1 MLQRLLLGFHLL
13 DFAANARNLLF
24 DFEDV
29 LHFAGAR
36 AENILEALLGFAG
49 VLQPGEK
56 IGVLLGHFFAVLRF
70 GLDTA

>member
-1 MLQRLLLGFHLL
+1 MFQRLLLRFHLL
-13 DFAANARNLLF
+13 DFAANARDLF
-24 DFEDV
+24 FHFEDV

-49 VLQPGEK
+49 VFQPREK
-56 IGVLLGHFFAVLRF
+56 IGVLLSDFFAVLRF